1 MMDDLPAAVVPT
13 PRCPVSVRVAT
24 ASDLPFLDTL
34 QGMHRHM
41 VGWFPKQQME
51 TYVNGGHVLVAE
63 HDAQPRMQLGYCI
76 AKDHYSGR
84 DDCGIVYQLNVMPV
98 RQRHLIGAT
107 LIKATFERAAYGCRL
122 FACWCAQDLQAN
134 YFWEALGF
142 MPLAYR
148 AGSRGKQRLHVFWQR
163 RVRENDVTTP
173 WWYPAETKSGAIR
186 EDRLVFPIL
195 PEVSWRDVRPI
206 ALSTL
211 SGVEGPGTG
220 PGGALTP
227 LALPGRSAPS
237 RARVSTAHRIAVV
250 RSQSKHLQGLP
261 PGKAAV
267 ITSGGLRYV
276 DRGDY
281 VPEPKPK
288 RAPKAPGPKN
298 DPKFAAAARELRDRY
313 LEQINRGAIVPQSQ
327 GKYEVSRQLQAAPA
341 QVKQALLLDA
351 A

>member
-1 MMDDLPAAVVPT
+1 MTGNPSITAIIPT
-13 PRCPVSVRVAT
+13 PRCPVMVRVAT
-24 ASDLPFLDTL
+24 ARDLPFLDAL

-51 TYVNGGHVLVAE
+51 AYVSGGHVLVAE

-76 AKDHYSGR
+76 AKDQYSGR

-98 RQRHLIGAT
+98 RQRHLVGAT
-107 LIKATFERAAYGCRL
+107 LVKTTLERAAYGCRL
-122 FACWCAQDLQAN
+122 FSCWCAQDIQAN

-148 AGSRGKQRLHVFWQR
+148 AGSTGKQRVHIFWQR
-163 RVRENDVTTP
+163 RVRADDLTTP
-173 WWYPAETKSGAIR
+173 WWYPAQTKSGAIR

-195 PEVSWRDVRPI
+195 PEVHWRDVRP
-206 ALSTL
+206 
-211 SGVEGPGTG
+211 V
-220 PGGALTP
+220 
-227 LALPGRSAPS
+227 ALPGMRPGGEVAPLPLPTKKPQ
-237 RARVSTAHRIAVV
+237 RPAVSTPMKMAVV

-267 ITSGGLRYV
+267 VTAGGLRYI
-276 DRGDY
+276 DRADY

-288 RAPKAPGPKN
+288 RAPKAPGPKG
-298 DPKFAAAARELRDRY
+298 DPKHAAAARELRDRY
-313 LEQINRGAIVPQSQ
+313 LEQINRGLIVPQVQ
-327 GKYEVSRQLQAAPA
+327 GRYDVGRQLPAACTTVTVRDA
-341 QVKQALLLDA
+341 ALLDA